1 LFLQSKIEIVMH
13 LSVSL
18 ASISGSM
25 VQKSVEKYPVH
36 QSQDLLT
43 RAWPYQLQSVGS
55 AQILQEQE
63 ID

>member
-1 LFLQSKIEIVMH
+1 MH